1 MDFRDNIHAVAMQ
14 PTLDAG
20 PLQHEANSSRFKLVS
35 AIQSAFEEIPTPLV
49 ASAAGIVGIAARLP
63 GEFGIVGKVAAA
75 SIGAT
80 ALGDAALRAFGDQ
93 SRDNASAY
101 VKDAFTLSA
110 LTAGIILGP
119 KMFSTESSAG
129 KAFTRDLAQQK
140 QVLAGAGFE
149 GGLGRTLRG
158 GDDALNAVTH
168 VCEGA
173 PIMRLTDFTKTNGV
187 KRVIQ
192 EAEIAEFEVAKQAE
206 IRESI
211 AAMVKN
217 GHDPEFLML
226 SKDGK
231 VLIDREAIETAAD
244 IAAFK
249 KP

>member
-1 MDFRDNIHAVAMQ
+1 MDFRDNIHAVAIQ
-14 PTLDAG
+14 PILDVG
-20 PLQHEANSSRFKLVS
+20 PLQHEANSSRFTLVG
-35 AIQSAFEEIPTPLV
+35 AIQSTLAEIPTPIM
-49 ASAAGIVGIAARLP
+49 ASAAAVAGLAARLP
-63 GEFGIVGKVAAA
+63 GEFGTVGKVAAA

-80 ALGDAALRAFGDQ
+80 AIGDAALRAFGDH
-93 SRDNASAY
+93 STDNASAY
-101 VKDAFTLSA
+101 VKDASTLAA

-149 GGLGRTLRG
+149 GGLGLTLRG

-168 VCEGA
+168 ASEGA
-173 PIMRLTDFTKTNGV
+173 PIMRLSDFTKSTGV

-206 IRESI
+206 IREGI